1 MFRAHIYSMCV
12 HTFAKSCAYIWN
24 RYVHIFATAVFVL
37 CICVCM
43 NSTVLCN
50 FLEYPCVHIKQLFTA
65 FVCTYFHSHL
75 QICATLT
82 CMSLQGGRCFHH
94 VVLFEFLMSCLFWP
108 TVDSKWFDCE
118 YSFSLLTLLG
128 DNMACVT
135 LLGGVLSR
143 CRNLTA
149 FLWKTAGASLTLKK
163 TFLGF
168 SILCLKQ
175 CHKYILFFNGSCGA

>member
-12 HTFAKSCAYIWN
+12 HTFAKSCAYIWK
-24 RYVHIFATAVFVL
+24 IFATAVFVL

-50 FLEYPCVHIKQLFTA
+50 FLEYPSVHIKQLFTA

-75 QICATLT
+75 QICATVT

-118 YSFSLLTLLG
+118 YPFRLRTRRGQYGSCYSAGWCVVSLQESNSLPLK
-128 DNMACVT
+128 D
-135 LLGGVLSR
+135 
-143 CRNLTA
+143 CRGL
-149 FLWKTAGASLTLKK
+149 SLTLKK
-163 TFLGF
+163 AFLGL
-168 SILCLKQ
+168 SILGLTQ
-175 CHKYILFFNGSCGA
+175 CHKYILLFNGSCGT

>member
-1 MFRAHIYSMCV
+1 MPFQRLTSQVTCTYLQHSCAHICKNYAYMFRAHITSIFVIIFEKLSPYVCAHIYSMCV

-50 FLEYPCVHIKQLFTA
+50 FLEYPSVHIKQLFTA

-75 QICATLT
+75 QICATVT

-94 VVLFEFLMSCLFWP
+94 VVLFGTEFLMSCLFWP
-108 TVDSKWFDCE
+108 AVD
-118 YSFSLLTLLG
+118 
-128 DNMACVT
+128 
-135 LLGGVLSR
+135 
-143 CRNLTA
+143 
-149 FLWKTAGASLTLKK
+149 
-163 TFLGF
+163 
-168 SILCLKQ
+168 
-175 CHKYILFFNGSCGA
+175 